1 MWQWAR
7 LHFEMRRSVAS
18 DKVTFEHWLEE
29 GGERVLRADLSS
41 GEKRILGQGQAGQ
54 ML

>member
-7 LHFEMRRSVAS
+7 LHFEMRRSGWAS

-29 GGERVLRADLSS
+29 GGERVREQTSPLREENS
-41 GEKRILGQGQAGQ
+41 RQGQAGQ